1 MARRLTFLT
10 CGLATAV
17 ALAVAAAPA
26 GAAGSFQGTLTVTP
40 PKAPA
45 AETTPVTVTA
55 AVSLAQQCDATS
67 GCAYQ
72 PFVTTTSGPTCVPQ
86 LTSAGWTGP
95 VYDDATGAQPQQ
107 ATAQWQE
114 RPWIYAGPKRACLYA
129 VAGGQATLLAEA
141 AYTVPSAQTTPP
153 AKPDPKGRDLNRSA
167 IPRAVGV
174 RRAYAYTLSTANI
187 PRGVGAK
194 RYAVIAKV
202 AAKRWGLRLAGTT
215 TRAPRTG
222 DGRDTV
228 GFAKDVPSVALGV
241 TRIRTVRY
249 YRRENGR
256 TRVVG
261 ERVVERDL
269 SLAVKV
275 PWHVGP
281 GPPPTDKVDLQTVI
295 VHELGH
301 YAGNGHVANCTNSPM
316 WTGLAPGEWWYGPKD
331 WFQFGCRNAP
341 GARATT
347 ARAAAIAASPSA
359 RAASASPRA
368 AARPLLVQRTVVRR
382 VLLP

>member
-1 MARRLTFLT
+1 MARRLTLLT

-26 GAAGSFQGTLTVTP
+26 GAAGSFQGTIAVTP
-40 PKAPA
+40 PSAPTG
-45 AETTPVTVTA
+45 ETTPVSVTA
-55 AVSLAQQCDATS
+55 AVTIAQQCTTTT

-72 PFVTTTSGPTCVPQ
+72 PFVTTVAATSTCSTT
-86 LTSAGWTGP
+86 LTSAGWRGP
-95 VYDDATGAQPQQ
+95 VLDETTGAQPLVGS
-107 ATAQWQE
+107 AQWQE

-129 VAGGQATLLAEA
+129 VAGGSATLLAQTT
-141 AYTVPSAQTTPP
+141 YDVPGVPSVP
-153 AKPDPKGRDLNRSA
+153 AEKPDPKGRDLDRSS
-167 IPRAVGV
+167 IPRSVGV
-174 RRAYAYTLSTANI
+174 RRGYAYTLSTANV
-187 PRGVGAK
+187 PRSVGAK
-194 RYAVIAKV
+194 RYSVIARV

-215 TRAPRTG
+215 KGTVRTG
-222 DGRDTV
+222 DRRDWV
-228 GFAKDVPSVALGV
+228 GFSKDVPSVALGV

-269 SLAVKV
+269 SLAVNA
-275 PWHVGP
+275 PWWVGP
-281 GPPPTDKVDLQTVI
+281 GPPPADKVDLQTVI

-316 WTGLAPGEWWYGPKD
+316 WTGLAPGEWWYSRTN

-341 GARATT
+341 GASMATAARATQ
-347 ARAAAIAASPSA
+347 
-359 RAASASPRA
+359 PR